1 MEHLMR
7 MLSATVLEAPRTQQK
22 VYGSGELL
30 LMTIGQSGRYEK
42 GQ

>member
-7 MLSATVLEAPRTQQK
+7 ILSATVLEAPRLQK

-42 GQ
+42 GK